1 MQSGLE
7 RMSWDDQSR
16 AVECIKNKCFQSG
29 EVNPSYLNADSV
41 RDAKNRHHDDFGSI
55 EDGNFL
61 TAFKRAAAEWILDKD
76 LKVSR
81 KENVKRPE
89 YESGDD
95 DNDHSLKPEAAVRFC
110 IPIN

>member
-1 MQSGLE
+1 
-7 RMSWDDQSR
+7 MSRDDESC
-16 AVECIKNKCFQSG
+16 AVECIKHKCFKSG
-29 EVNPSYLNADSV
+29 EVDQSHLNVDIV
-41 RDAKNRHHDDFGSI
+41 RDAKNRHHNYFGSI
-55 EDGNFL
+55 EDGHLL

-81 KENVKRPE
+81 KENVKRPG

-95 DNDHSLKPEAAVRFC
+95 DNSHSLKPEATVRFC